1 MGWLSF
7 SSLNSEGV
15 QVDSFKERGL
25 GTTQRIRADL
35 CCKDTFSP
43 KIFNQ
48 QKPYCRGRVG
58 PGAMPGLRTNSDI
71 VW

>member
-1 MGWLSF
+1 MAFFLF
-7 SSLNSEGV
+7 LELRGV

-25 GTTQRIRADL
+25 RTTQKIRADL
-35 CCKDTFSP
+35 CCRDTFSP

-58 PGAMPGLRTNSDI
+58 PGAMPGLRTNSDM